1 LTTGFPPTSTRP
13 APKTGGFALRL
24 VAWEVKPLRIP
35 RKMDDGPTMDQCR
48 SLIALSALRGKVPTK
63 QDYVMITDQD
73 LATSLLLTLKTVPNS
88 WAFDNM
94 AIDVWLWS
102 FGENTWKES
111 VTKTS

>member
-1 LTTGFPPTSTRP
+1 
-13 APKTGGFALRL
+13 
-24 VAWEVKPLRIP
+24 
-35 RKMDDGPTMDQCR
+35 
-48 SLIALSALRGKVPTK
+48 
-63 QDYVMITDQD
+63 MITDQD